1 MELGRRTA
9 LGAGLAAA
17 VAPGLALAQAPAKL
31 ILTTT
36 WPDANLHTVNV
47 RRFAE
52 EVRKATSGA
61 VDIDV
66 KAGGHLGF
74 SGPEQMR
81 AVRDGLVA
89 MADSTSTQQAGD
101 EPLLGVEALPFLCT
115 SIDELRV
122 LHRYVRPVYEKV
134 AQRNNQT
141 ILYVVPWP
149 AQYLH
154 LKVKAETVDGLRDIT
169 IRMPDR
175 IGLEI
180 AMAIGMAPVAMP
192 WSDTIPALASGVV
205 AGVATTTVSG
215 VAGKLWEM
223 VKFFHATS
231 HSWQSQIL
239 SINNEAWKKI
249 APANQKIVSDIAR
262 RLEPEFWES
271 SVRADRESGERLVA
285 GGMQRV
291 DVPPAM
297 LADLRRRTAQMIAG
311 YMERVPESAPPL
323 KAYLAEMKRG

>member
-1 MELGRRTA
+1 MELGRRIA
-9 LGAGLAAA
+9 LRAGLAALA
-17 VAPGLALAQAPAKL
+17 APGAVRAQPAQKL
-31 ILTTT
+31 VLSTT

-47 RRFAE
+47 RRFAD

-89 MADSTSTQQAGD
+89 MADITSTQQAGD

-115 SIDELRV
+115 SLDELRV
-122 LHRYVRPVYEKV
+122 LHKHVRPVYEKV

-154 LKVKAETVDGLRDIT
+154 LKVKAQTVEGLRDIT

-205 AGVATTTVSG
+205 TGVATTTVSG
-215 VAGKLWEM
+215 VAGKLWEL

-239 SINNEAWKKI
+239 SINNDAWKKI
-249 APANQKIVSDIAR
+249 APGNQKIMTDIAR
-262 RLEPEFWES
+262 RLEPEFWEV

-297 LADLRRRTAQMIAG
+297 LADLRRRTAPMIAG
-311 YMERVPESAPPL
+311 YMERVPESAAPL

>member
-1 MELGRRTA
+1 MVGLGGFVA
-9 LGAGLAAA
+9 PA
-17 VAPGLALAQAPAKL
+17 VAQAQAPTRL
-31 ILTTT
+31 TLTTT
-36 WPDANLHTVNV
+36 WPEAHLHTVNV
-47 RRFAE
+47 RRFAD
-52 EVRKATSGA
+52 EVRKATGGA

-74 SGPEQMR
+74 SGPEQFR

-101 EPLLGVEALPFLCT
+101 EPLLGVEALPFLCA
-115 SIDELRV
+115 SLDELRV
-122 LHRYVRPVYEKV
+122 LHKHVRPVYDKI

-141 ILYVVPWP
+141 ILYVSPWP

-154 LKVKAETVDGLRDIT
+154 LKVKAETVDGLRDIA

-192 WSDTIPALASGVV
+192 WSDTLPALASGVV
-205 AGVATTTVSG
+205 SGVATTTMSG
-215 VAGKLWEM
+215 VTGKFWEL

-231 HSWQSQIL
+231 HSWMSQIV
-239 SINNEAWKKI
+239 SINNESWKRI
-249 APANQKIVSDIAR
+249 AASNQKVMTDVAR
-262 RLEPEFWES
+262 RLEPEFWTAS
-271 SVRADRESGERLVA
+271 AQADREGGDRLVA

-291 DVPPAM
+291 EVPPAM
-297 LADLRRRTAQMIAG
+297 MSDLRKRTATMIVG
-311 YMERVPESAPPL
+311 YVERVPEAAAPL
-323 KAYLAEMKRG
+323 KAYLAEMKRS